1 LWLLKNKN
9 HTAISNQQMSSPV
22 SMTST
27 EKKGPGRPKKVWTE
41 EELAAKEVEKAAKA
55 AVKAAAKAE
64 EKALAKVIKDA
75 EKAAAKEAAAAAKA
89 AGLPVVKAPKVPK
102 VPKATALADSLPSD
116 TAELIAEIKK
126 THAHMTSL
134 LALLG

>member
-1 LWLLKNKN
+1 
-9 HTAISNQQMSSPV
+9 
-22 SMTST
+22 MTST

-41 EELAAKEVEKAAKA
+41 EELAAKEVEKAHKA

-64 EKALAKVIKDA
+64 EKALAKIVKDA

-102 VPKATALADSLPSD
+102 ATATATATAPLLIAPQSTVLPSD
-116 TAELIAEIKK
+116 TTEIIAEIKA
-126 THAHMTSL
+126 THARMSCL

>member
-1 LWLLKNKN
+1 
-9 HTAISNQQMSSPV
+9 
-22 SMTST
+22 MTST

-41 EELAAKEVEKAAKA
+41 EELAAKEVEKAHKA

-64 EKALAKVIKDA
+64 EKALAKIVKDA

-89 AGLPVVKAPKVPK
+89 AGLPVVKAPKAPK
-102 VPKATALADSLPSD
+102 VPKATATATASLLIAPQSTVLPSD
-116 TAELIAEIKK
+116 TTEIIAEIKA
-126 THAHMTSL
+126 THARMSCL